1 LLRSTLELLSGRGP
15 LYSGPR
21 NAPFGDNTYSSLSIS
36 QATNSVRN
44 STSVQ
49 LLQNQRYFTEFFR
62 HVQKTMDPNSTSA
75 KLIQLGVLV
84 QSALATLIT
93 SSQDDKQSLP
103 PKVLFDAQRMILSA
117 AGMLTELGSTPSNRL
132 LEVSTQYFE
141 ARALHIAAE
150 KRIPDMLAG
159 FDDSGVAV
167 EKLAEQVGCDAA
179 KLCQYYRGICR

>member
-1 LLRSTLELLSGRGP
+1 
-15 LYSGPR
+15 
-21 NAPFGDNTYSSLSIS
+21 
-36 QATNSVRN
+36 
-44 STSVQ
+44 
-49 LLQNQRYFTEFFR
+49 
-62 HVQKTMDPNSTSA
+62 MDPNSTSA

-93 SSQDDKQSLP
+93 CSENGKDSLP
-103 PKVLFDAQRMILSA
+103 PKALFDAQRTILSA

-159 FDDSGVAV
+159 FDESGVAV
-167 EKLAEQVGCDAA
+167 EELAEQVGCDAA
-179 KLCQYYRGICR
+179 KLCQYHRCIRE